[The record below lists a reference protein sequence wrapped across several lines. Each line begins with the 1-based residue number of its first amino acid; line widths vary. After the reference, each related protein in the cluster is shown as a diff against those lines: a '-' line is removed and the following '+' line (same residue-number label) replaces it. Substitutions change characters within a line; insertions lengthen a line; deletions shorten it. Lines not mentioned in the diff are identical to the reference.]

1 MCPHKADKTCSTSWD
16 SKREN
21 DSNSLWYR
29 HLKYRKNT
37 MKRCIWDY
45 FGTGMYRQCTVSK
58 PASSGLDVQV
68 YRPLSPIIEKY
79 KVIIGRVWYNDSQG

>member
-1 MCPHKADKTCSTSWD
+1 
-16 SKREN
+16 
-21 DSNSLWYR
+21 
-29 HLKYRKNT
+29 

-45 FGTGMYRQCTVSK
+45 FGTGMYRGCTVSK
-58 PASSGLDVQV
+58 PASSGLFVQV